1 LLINI
6 LKKIKTAIKSR
17 HLARGSVDARY
28 ALIEACAIGVFS
40 ALAAL
45 WLKQGISWLGGWR
58 IQATAQFGA
67 WLTLPLIG
75 LSLGMLAGW
84 LIEQLSPEAAGS
96 GIPHVKAIL
105 ARFPIPLSGRVA
117 AVKAIA
123 TVLVLGAGLTLG
135 RRGPT
140 VHIGAGLAAQLSSWL
155 PTSPDHRR
163 QMIAA
168 GAAAGLAASFN
179 TPIAGVMFVIEELMR
194 DVSGL
199 TLETAILASFT
210 GAVVSRILGSADLN
224 IPGTVMGAVRESHFS
239 ISEIPFYVVL
249 GIIAG
254 VFGALFNKSVV
265 LSLKLH
271 RYLNLP
277 MYWRIGLAGLLSGI
291 IVAFL
296 PPFFRDNAGLREFLI
311 AGAANWQTIALA
323 FVAHFFLTLLAYTS
337 GAPGG
342 IFAPAL
348 VMGYA
353 LGYLVGTAEVNLAGG
368 DSSATFALAGMG
380 AFFTGVVRSP
390 VTAIVI
396 VFEMTADFN
405 LVLPLMVGCAIS
417 YIVGESFFRGSIYE
431 HLLDAAGI
439 KLNEETPDRDFL
451 SKLKAADVMHSKVE
465 SLNSDLSIKDTIA
478 FMSRSSHRGFP
489 VVENEQMIG
498 IFTQSDLAKLGNID
512 ETTALKTIMTPRP
525 ITVNVDASLTD
536 VLYLL
541 NRYQLSRI
549 PVLDDDRLVGI
560 ITRTDIIKAEVSQI
574 SGKKNVSKPQPS
586 YVVYQTRS
594 PVTGKGRIL
603 LPLSN
608 PQNAPSLL
616 RIAAA
621 IARQNNYEVECLQ
634 IIKVPKHTNPSRAKI
649 NTIQSRKLMYRLER
663 LGRNLN
669 ISVHSQIR
677 LAQDTTEAILATIDE
692 RHVNLVLMGWKGNQK
707 TPGYIFGN
715 VVDTLIQ
722 KNPCDLV
729 LVKLGQELH
738 SYPNNLN
745 RQTTWLVPTAGGANA
760 QKAMELLPALISLY
774 NRDRTPHIHL
784 SQVYRSSDR
793 EADLRGLYSKVTFMK
808 ENLGLSVKAIPLLSD
823 SVAEAIVQQ
832 AQTDRADVVM
842 LGASSEGLLQQA
854 VRGNIPEAIARG
866 VNNTVII
873 VRESS
878 KLGNRQ

>member
-1 LLINI
+1 MKLPLKLI
-6 LKKIKTAIKSR
+6 LKSIRTSIKSR
-17 HLARGSVDARY
+17 HLARGSVDTRY

-67 WLTLPLIG
+67 WLTLPIVG
-75 LSLGMLAGW
+75 LVLGMLAGW
-84 LIEQLSPEAAGS
+84 LIEQQSPEAAGS
-96 GIPHVKAIL
+96 GIPHVKAVL
-105 ARFPIPLSGRVA
+105 ARVPIPLSGRVA
-117 AVKAIA
+117 IVKAIS

-140 VHIGAGLAAQLSSWL
+140 VHIGAALAAQLSSWL
-155 PTSPDHRR
+155 PTSLDHRR

-168 GAAAGLAASFN
+168 GAAAGLAAGFN
-179 TPIAGVMFVIEELMR
+179 TPIAGVLFVVEELMR
-194 DVSGL
+194 DLSGL

-224 IPGTVMGAVRESHFS
+224 IPGTMLGAARDSNFS
-239 ISEIPFYVVL
+239 VSEIPFYIVL

-254 VFGALFNKSVV
+254 AAGAIFNRSVV
-265 LSLKLH
+265 FSLKVH
-271 RYLNLP
+271 RRFNLP
-277 MYWRIGLAGLLSGI
+277 MYWRIGLAGMISGL

-296 PPFFRDNAGLREFLI
+296 PPFFRDNAGLREFLL
-311 AGAANWQTIALA
+311 AGEANWQTIAIA
-323 FVAHFFLTLLAYTS
+323 FIAHFFLTVLAYSS

-342 IFAPAL
+342 LFAPAL

-353 LGYLVGTAEVNLAGG
+353 LGYLVGTSEGAIAGG

-380 AFFTGVVRSP
+380 AFFTGVVRVP

-405 LVLPLMVGCAIS
+405 LVLPLMIGCAIS
-417 YIVGESFFRGSIYE
+417 YIVGETVFQGSIYE
-431 HLLDAAGI
+431 HLLNAAGI
-439 KLNEETPDRDFL
+439 KLNEDSPDRDFL

-465 SLNSDLSIKDTIA
+465 SIDSKLSITETIE
-478 FMSRSSHRGFP
+478 FMSRSRHRGFP
-489 VVENEQMIG
+489 VVEDNKLVG
-498 IFTQSDLAKLGNID
+498 IVTQSDLAKLTSKS
-512 ETTALKTIMTPRP
+512 EELSLKQLMTLRP
-525 ITVNVDASLTD
+525 ITVDIDASLTD

-541 NRYQLSRI
+541 NRYQLSRL

-560 ITRTDIIKAEVSQI
+560 ITRTDIIKAEVNQL
-574 SGKKNVSKPQPS
+574 SGKKAVIKPQPS
-586 YVVYQTRS
+586 YIVYQTRS
-594 PVTGKGRIL
+594 AATGRGRIL

-621 IARQNNYEVECLQ
+621 IARDYNYELECLQ
-634 IIKVPKHTNPSRAKI
+634 IIKVPKHIAPSKAKI

-663 LGRNLN
+663 LGKNLD
-669 ISVHSQIR
+669 ISVHSQVR
-677 LAQDTTEAILATIDE
+677 LAQDTTEAILETVRE
-692 RHVNLVLMGWKGNQK
+692 KNVNLVLMGWKGNQT

-715 VVDTLIQ
+715 VVDSLIQ
-722 KNPCDLV
+722 RTPCDLV
-729 LVKLGQELH
+729 LVKLGQDLH
-738 SYPNNLN
+738 SYPNNLK
-745 RQTTWLVPTAGGANA
+745 RETTWLVPTAGGANA
-760 QKAMELLPALISLY
+760 QRAIELLPALTSLY
-774 NRDRTPHIHL
+774 NRDRAPKIHL
-784 SQVYRSSDR
+784 CQVYPPSRQ
-793 EADLRGLYSKVTFMK
+793 EADLSGLYKTANFLRQK
-808 ENLGLSVKAIPLLSD
+808 LAIPALPISILSAN
-823 SVAEAIVQQ
+823 VAEAIVKQ
-832 AQTDRADVVM
+832 AESDRADVVI

-873 VRESS
+873 VR
-878 KLGNRQ
+878 GAIQ